1 MEKEKV
7 DELPPN
13 DNWYETAL
21 PKPPVPSLEATLDRY
36 LEYAAVVAVGQK
48 ASLATTHDAAHKFV
62 RQATPLQEQLLEIAE
77 KSPNWATKF
86 WLPEMYMRVRMP
98 TPVNSNP
105 GYIFPKVKFETK
117 EDHIKYTA
125 LLTRG
130 LLEYKNLIDT
140 KQVCREKS
148 TGAQKLQMC
157 MEQYDRVL
165 SCYREPGVGEDTQIR
180 KQKTNDGNE
189 HVLVMCRNQT
199 FLLHS
204 RINGALVSYAD
215 VEYQLAQIEEISKIN
230 QNNTANI
237 GASGV
242 GPRDNAALFWQDM
255 LTVEQ
260 NSKSYEWVKSALF
273 VVCLDMEDPI
283 DYGKND
289 TMSISEKEKEFV
301 ARGYSTL
308 TGHGSSKF
316 GLNRWYDATIQLVVS
331 SSGVNGL
338 CIEHS
343 TAEGIVIINMAETAI
358 RYAQKYFKS
367 KMVWNDVRNVHPK
380 SLTWHFSENSRNIL
394 KKQAEVFD
402 ELANELELE
411 VLIFNEF
418 GKDSIKNWRVSPDG
432 FIQLIMQLAHYKTH
446 GHLVSTYESASVR
459 RFGAGRVDN
468 IRANTQ
474 EALEWVTAMA
484 SKKESKERKLELFKK
499 AVLKQVKVTL
509 ENISGYGV
517 DNHLCA
523 LFCLAREREETTG
536 EDIPSLFLD
545 PLWSEVMRFPLST
558 SQVTTSLDIPDCYLT
573 YGAVVRDGYG
583 CPYNIQPDR
592 VIFAPTAFRSDP
604 RTDLQHFKKS
614 LAGAM
619 RDVKELLSN

>member
-1 MEKEKV
+1 MDAKEA
-7 DELPPN
+7 DG
-13 DNWYETAL
+13 WYDTAL
-21 PKPPVPSLEATLDRY
+21 PKPPVPSLESTLDRY

-48 ASLATTHDAAHKFV
+48 ASLAATHDAARNFV
-62 RQATPLQEQLLEIAE
+62 RQATPLQEQLLEISE
-77 KSPNWATKF
+77 KSLNWATKF

-105 GYIFPKVKFETK
+105 GYIFPKVKFESK
-117 EDHIKYTA
+117 EDHLKYTA

-130 LLEYKNLIDT
+130 LLQYKNLIDT
-140 KQVCREKS
+140 KQISREKG

-165 SCYREPGVGEDTQIR
+165 SSYREPGVGEDTQIR
-180 KQKTNDGNE
+180 KQKTHEGNE

-199 FLLHS
+199 FVLHT
-204 RINGALVSYAD
+204 RINGGLLPFAD
-215 VEYQLAQIEEISKIN
+215 LEHQLKKIEEISLIN
-230 QNNTANI
+230 QNNATKI
-237 GASGV
+237 GACGV
-242 GPRDNAALFWQDM
+242 GPRDEAAIFWQEM

-273 VVCLDMEDPI
+273 VVCLDMEDPV
-283 DYGKND
+283 DYGAND
-289 TMSISEKEKEFV
+289 TANVAEKEKEFIL
-301 ARGYSTL
+301 RGYHTL
-308 TGHGSSKF
+308 TGHGSQVF

-343 TAEGIVIINMAETAI
+343 TAEGIVIINMAESAI
-358 RYAQKYFKS
+358 RFAQQYFKS

-380 SLTWHFSENSRNIL
+380 SLTWHFSENARKL
-394 KKQAEVFD
+394 LTKQTATFD

-411 VLIFNEF
+411 VLIFDEF
-418 GKDSIKNWRVSPDG
+418 GKDSIKKWNVSPDG
-432 FIQLIMQLAHYKTH
+432 FIQLILQLAHYKTH

-459 RFGAGRVDN
+459 RFGCGRVDN

-474 EALEWVTAMA
+474 EALEWVTAMT
-484 SKKESKERKLELFKK
+484 SKTTSREKKLELFKA
-499 AVLKQVKVTL
+499 AVQKQVKVTL
-509 ENISGYGV
+509 ENISGYGI

-523 LFCLAREREETTG
+523 LFCLAREREEVTG
-536 EDIPSLFLD
+536 EEIPSLFMD

-583 CPYNIQPDR
+583 CPYNIQPR
-592 VIFAPTAFRSDP
+592 RILFAPTAFKNDR

-614 LAGAM
+614 LSAAL
-619 RDVKELLSN
+619 RDVKQLLSN